1 MPFPVPYTG
10 SGYTQSESAALLL
23 EQSIKTPIP
32 TVVLPSLSLASVP
45 SLSLPYVAPS
55 VVPQIVLNNT
65 AGIHTLPTNLPLV
78 SNPVAANPSFG
89 DSFLFR
95 NPSFALI
102 SKASG
107 GGGGGASISTFNE
120 LYTSS
125 ILASTITTDPN
136 GWISTPIINLSYIT
150 MSNTNESVALGE
162 GSGLI
167 DQGTQGIAIG
177 YDAGNSNQ
185 GDGAVSVGPG
195 AGYSSQGID
204 AIAIGDT
211 AGSYTQGTNAIAIG
225 YLAGTSNQGVYSIAI
240 GYGAGSDTQAASTI
254 ILNATGSI
262 INGIVGQEA
271 SFYVAPIRNA
281 PNANLSTLQYNPTTY
296 EITYGKGGGGTAI
309 STFNELY
316 TSSILVSTISGY
328 NLYTSTGQISSLV
341 ANNLTTASITSLSSI
356 NGLAFLP
363 GGIAAGSSGSIQYNN
378 GGFLSGDNTLLYD
391 PLKGKITSA
400 ALTINGDKTIA
411 GFTTY
416 TNSQLNT
423 NIKIGDPSLF
433 LNYPD
438 VLIYPATCVI
448 GTLANPATSVSIAT
462 AGSIQLSALTGVSLA
477 GGGITIT
484 GAFGITALG
493 GTISLGA
500 GAIDMAAGALNMGGG
515 EITLGAGIVSI
526 LGGAI
531 NLGSGALT
539 IGSGNILIG
548 SGAIEIGAGQIILGT
563 AGVSGINS
571 GGILQYGGN
580 YNLHQ
585 GLGSTGGYLNAESGV
600 NTSSIMASTI
610 TALSFNVASAMV
622 STILVNSNITIGNH
636 TDAASKQNTII
647 MYGTSSVYGSGIWLS
662 TIATDSHGCALYTN
676 RISSADDNSTTLVVD
691 NVYAI
696 NNVGEEM
703 VISGLSTV
711 NSRPY
716 GYFDSINTASIQTS
730 TLVLGNHDINDSPSI
745 ILYGLP
751 GTGLIL
757 SSITGNA
764 IGASLFTNGITSAD
778 NINNTLNISHLASIY
793 NNSNALK
800 IDGLSTINGDPYHL
814 ANTYSEYFTSSI
826 VASTVT
832 IASDGYILSPTILA
846 STILTSSS
854 ICSSI
859 YTYYVSLSSPTESV
873 SLGNN
878 ASSTISGVQNIAIG
892 SGAAIYRQGD
902 RSIAIGYESG
912 YTNQGSGSIAI
923 GALAGKT
930 TQLQNSIAIGYGA
943 GSYQQSANSIAIG
956 AYAGCNGQYDSTII
970 LNALGVELNGV
981 VGVSASF
988 YVAPI
993 RNAPAANLST
1003 LQYNPTTYEITY
1015 GEGGGSVI
1023 STFVELYA
1031 SSFTASTI
1039 TTSTIIVP
1047 DITSVSSINGVAWPL
1062 DLVSTFVKLYASSFT
1077 ASTLT
1082 TPYASVSSLTYVSSI
1097 NGVAWPP
1104 ALVSTFNQLYTS
1116 SILVSTLS
1124 VDYNGFISTPT
1135 MITNFITMSNDH
1147 NSISIVDYPQIG
1159 AGGQVIA
1166 IGAGA
1171 GCNSQGTECTAVG
1184 YRAGESNQNYQAIA
1198 LGSQSGNLNQSTNA
1212 IAIGA
1217 AAGNNAQGEFA
1228 VAIGFLAG
1236 NTKQSGYS
1244 IAIGAKAGFDT
1255 QPQNTII
1262 LNATGAE
1269 FSGISG
1275 QSNAF
1280 HVAPIRYA
1288 TETLSTLYYNATTF
1302 EITTGPPSGGG
1313 AAISSFNQL
1322 YTSSLTASTITTNN
1336 TGYISTATLCT
1347 DTILMGKGN
1356 IAIGSTV
1363 QSTITSSH
1371 SVAIGFAAGATGQ
1384 NSHSVAIGEQAGEI
1398 NLGGSFVA
1406 IGWQAG
1412 YSNVSGG
1419 GRNNSVAIGI
1429 LAGMSNQGSE
1439 CVALG
1444 DQAGKVS
1451 QGDYSIGIGQ
1461 RAGYSN
1467 QGSECV
1473 AIGSDSGAYSQQTY
1487 AVALG
1492 SGAGYS
1498 NQGSECVALGDSAG
1512 NLSQGD
1518 YAVALGNTAGYSNQG
1533 SSAVALGRNAGYSS
1547 QQTYAVAL
1555 GFDAGCFNQGGTS
1568 IAIGLLAGF
1577 SNQANST
1584 IILSA
1589 LGSTISGIPG
1599 QTNSFYVTP
1608 IREDVTA
1615 GLSTL
1620 YYNASSFEITY
1631 GPGQGGGSAISSF
1644 NELYTSTLTLSTI
1657 ITSSDGFRISTLRG
1671 DTTTTLSTLSYN
1683 LDTSEVTYGGAI
1695 ILPKI
1700 QYLTDPWAAASS
1712 QFSIPGPTGGGGG
1725 SIHGFDQ
1732 PASIYMSS
1740 IILSQSNLN
1749 YSLASIAVMEN
1760 QIYTQANIVMGIFQD
1775 NAFVGISTV
1784 ISANGINGFNQLL
1797 AINYGGP
1804 VYNDTTPIDVRLYN
1818 MTGSAG
1824 DVVVLTGSMNTIY
1837 NIS

>member
-296 EITYGKGGGGTAI
+296 EITYGIGGGGTAI

-341 ANNLTTASITSLSSI
+341 ANNLATASITSLSSI

-548 SGAIEIGAGQIILGT
+548 SGAIEIGAGQILLGT

-585 GLGSTGGYLNAESGV
+585 GVGSTGGYLNAESGV

-751 GTGLIL
+751 GTGLVL

-764 IGASLFTNGITSAD
+764 IGASLFTNSITSAD

-814 ANTYSEYFTSSI
+814 ANTYSEYYTSSI

-902 RSIAIGYESG
+902 QSIAIGYESG

-923 GALAGKT
+923 GALAGQS

-1082 TPYASVSSLTYVSSI
+1082 TPSAVVSSITSVSSI
-1097 NGVAWPP
+1097 NGVAWP
-1104 ALVSTFNQLYTS
+1104 
-1116 SILVSTLS
+1116 
-1124 VDYNGFISTPT
+1124 
-1135 MITNFITMSNDH
+1135 
-1147 NSISIVDYPQIG
+1147 
-1159 AGGQVIA
+1159 
-1166 IGAGA
+1166 
-1171 GCNSQGTECTAVG
+1171 
-1184 YRAGESNQNYQAIA
+1184 
-1198 LGSQSGNLNQSTNA
+1198 LG
-1212 IAIGA
+1212 
-1217 AAGNNAQGEFA
+1217 
-1228 VAIGFLAG
+1228 
-1236 NTKQSGYS
+1236 
-1244 IAIGAKAGFDT
+1244 
-1255 QPQNTII
+1255 
-1262 LNATGAE
+1262 
-1269 FSGISG
+1269 
-1275 QSNAF
+1275 
-1280 HVAPIRYA
+1280 
-1288 TETLSTLYYNATTF
+1288 
-1302 EITTGPPSGGG
+1302 
-1313 AAISSFNQL
+1313 
-1322 YTSSLTASTITTNN
+1322 
-1336 TGYISTATLCT
+1336 
-1347 DTILMGKGN
+1347 
-1356 IAIGSTV
+1356 
-1363 QSTITSSH
+1363 
-1371 SVAIGFAAGATGQ
+1371 
-1384 NSHSVAIGEQAGEI
+1384 
-1398 NLGGSFVA
+1398 
-1406 IGWQAG
+1406 
-1412 YSNVSGG
+1412 
-1419 GRNNSVAIGI
+1419 
-1429 LAGMSNQGSE
+1429 
-1439 CVALG
+1439 
-1444 DQAGKVS
+1444 
-1451 QGDYSIGIGQ
+1451 
-1461 RAGYSN
+1461 
-1467 QGSECV
+1467 
-1473 AIGSDSGAYSQQTY
+1473 
-1487 AVALG
+1487 
-1492 SGAGYS
+1492 
-1498 NQGSECVALGDSAG
+1498 
-1512 NLSQGD
+1512 
-1518 YAVALGNTAGYSNQG
+1518 
-1533 SSAVALGRNAGYSS
+1533 
-1547 QQTYAVAL
+1547 
-1555 GFDAGCFNQGGTS
+1555 
-1568 IAIGLLAGF
+1568 
-1577 SNQANST
+1577 
-1584 IILSA
+1584 
-1589 LGSTISGIPG
+1589 
-1599 QTNSFYVTP
+1599 
-1608 IREDVTA
+1608 
-1615 GLSTL
+1615 
-1620 YYNASSFEITY
+1620 
-1631 GPGQGGGSAISSF
+1631 
-1644 NELYTSTLTLSTI
+1644 
-1657 ITSSDGFRISTLRG
+1657 
-1671 DTTTTLSTLSYN
+1671 
-1683 LDTSEVTYGGAI
+1683 
-1695 ILPKI
+1695 
-1700 QYLTDPWAAASS
+1700 
-1712 QFSIPGPTGGGGG
+1712 
-1725 SIHGFDQ
+1725 
-1732 PASIYMSS
+1732 
-1740 IILSQSNLN
+1740 
-1749 YSLASIAVMEN
+1749 
-1760 QIYTQANIVMGIFQD
+1760 
-1775 NAFVGISTV
+1775 
-1784 ISANGINGFNQLL
+1784 
-1797 AINYGGP
+1797 
-1804 VYNDTTPIDVRLYN
+1804 
-1818 MTGSAG
+1818 
-1824 DVVVLTGSMNTIY
+1824 
-1837 NIS
+1837 